1 MSSNIPPSKPT
12 STKSKSVRNPGIR
25 NGAILPGIIVSLLIG
40 LMLAQ
45 QAEVDR
51 LRRSRPAVNWKE
63 RGQGEDEYIGKFSL
77 FKRGPRD
84 KKEICLTLDDG
95 PHGQCTVDELAA
107 LRAAG
112 VKATFFVVG
121 KRMREHPDLIREMI
135 AEGMEV
141 GNHTQNHPAL
151 DKMPLEKVRSEVEK
165 CEALFLE
172 ITGRQMNLFRPP
184 HMRENPAILGL
195 VKKMGYTTVS
205 WNTGAQDFMVSRK
218 DPGVTNA
225 MIESLKATPDQI
237 ADRITGHVIN
247 GAIILLHDQ
256 PVTAAALPKILS
268 TLQKAGYRFVTCAEA
283 MSHLDHPQIVVAN
296 PMASPEKLA
305 SLVKK
310 KVKGGKPVASADEDA
325 SVKESAGD

>member
-1 MSSNIPPSKPT
+1 MSSNNPQSKPP
-12 STKSKSVRNPGIR
+12 STKSKAFRNPGIR
-25 NGAILPGIIVSLLIG
+25 NWAILLGMIASLLGG
-40 LMLAQ
+40 LILVQ
-45 QAEVDR
+45 QAEIEN
-51 LRRSRPAVNWKE
+51 LRRSRPPVNWKE
-63 RGQGEDEYIGKFSL
+63 RGQGEDEYIDKFSL
-77 FKRGPRD
+77 FKRGPRE

-151 DKMPLEKVRSEVEK
+151 DKMPLDKVRAEVDK

-218 DPGVTNA
+218 DMGVTNA
-225 MIESLKATPDQI
+225 LIESLKATPDQI
-237 ADRITGHVIN
+237 ADRITAHVIN

-283 MSHLDHPQIVVAN
+283 MSHLDHPQLVVAN
-296 PMASPEKLA
+296 PMASTERIAYLRP
-305 SLVKK
+305 KK
-310 KVKGGKPVASADEDA
+310 AKSGKSVASSDEDA